1 MEHFDRR
8 SFLKGGMA
16 VAGAAAFAGLA
27 GCTPSAPAEK
37 ADTALGA
44 TGDGAGA
51 AELPG
56 GLMAADFEAS
66 PVVVDA
72 VTDFAEEE
80 TYDIVVVGAGCAG
93 VPAVL
98 TALEEGAT
106 VACLQKEPVVAA
118 NGKGAS
124 AVVVGASTE
133 AGIRRWMCDWA
144 KTNDWRMNMDLF
156 RFYVDHSEET
166 LSWVTQQ
173 SLSVGIEPVMYQTGE
188 TVRYEDGNV
197 AATFKIMQESNN
209 TLMTALA
216 EKAEAAGA
224 VFHYATPAVQL
235 LKSEDGRVTG
245 VVGVREDGS
254 YLKVNASKAVIL
266 AAGDYST
273 NPSLL
278 SRYCQDMVN
287 FQPDQMNRTGDG
299 HLLGVLAGGSI
310 VPANHARQVHC
321 MYATQSMYLTT
332 PFLMLDE
339 EGKRF
344 MNEEA
349 PMTSWN
355 TLMKYRHRKAG
366 ERPVVYRFF
375 DAAVMEKYPEGDGN
389 LDRLNGII
397 EQTGMEM
404 GADGVLARADTLE
417 ELCEILGVSAA
428 PFIESIE
435 RYNEQCAAAC
445 DDEFGKRPEYMKAID
460 TPPYYGV
467 MNTLNF
473 AAVNGGLTVNE
484 CYQVVDGDGAPIA
497 GLYAAGTDAGDLC
510 GGINWSMPG
519 GSSNCH
525 CFTAGRYTVIHAL
538 TGGLEPSNPCSW
550 RDIAD
555 KLAGPDGKPTWEA
568 LERASSEIK
577 VW

>member
-1 MEHFDRR
+1 MEKRMDRR
-8 SFLKGGMA
+8 TFLMGGAVAAGMA
-16 VAGAAAFAGLA
+16 ATAGLTA
-27 GCTPSAPAEK
+27 CAPSSTEGAS
-37 ADTALGA
+37 LGA
-44 TGDGAGA
+44 TGAEPA
-51 AELPG
+51 AALPS
-56 GLMAADFEAS
+56 GLYPEDFELS
-66 PVVVDA
+66 PVLMEPVGE
-72 VTDFAEEE
+72 FSEEE

-106 VACLQKEPVVAA
+106 VCCLQKEPVVAA

-124 AVVVGASTE
+124 AVVVGSSTE
-133 AGIRRWMCDWA
+133 AGIKRWMCDWA
-144 KTNDWRMNMDLF
+144 RTNDWRMNMDLF

-173 SLSVGIEPVMYQTGE
+173 SLAVGIEPMMYQTGE
-188 TVRYEDGNV
+188 TICYDDGNV
-197 AATFKIMQESNN
+197 VALFKIMQDSNN
-209 TLMTALA
+209 ALMTALA
-216 EKAEAAGA
+216 EKAEASGA

-235 LKSEDGRVTG
+235 IKDDTGRVSG
-245 VVGVREDGS
+245 VVGARDDGT
-254 YLKVNASKAVIL
+254 YVKVNASKAVIL

-278 SRYCQDMVN
+278 SRYCQDMIN
-287 FQPDQMNRTGDG
+287 FQPDQVNRTGDG

-332 PFLMLDE
+332 PFLMLDD
-339 EGKRF
+339 EGQRF

-349 PMTSWN
+349 VMTSWN
-355 TLMKYRHRKAG
+355 TLVKYRHRKTG
-366 ERPVVYRFF
+366 ERPVIYRFF
-375 DAAVMEKYPEGDGN
+375 DSAVMEKYPDGDGT
-389 LDRLNGII
+389 LERLNGII
-397 EQTGMEM
+397 EQNGMEM
-404 GADGVLARADTLE
+404 GADGMLARADTLD
-417 ELCEILGVSAA
+417 ELFEILGVPAA
-428 PFIESIE
+428 EFKASIE
-435 RYNEQCAAAC
+435 RYNELCAAAR
-445 DDEFGKRPEYMKAID
+445 DDDFGKRPEFMKAID

-473 AAVNGGLTVNE
+473 AAVNGGLTVNN
-484 CYQVVDGDGAPIA
+484 CYQVVDDDCNPIP
-497 GLYAAGTDAGDLC
+497 GLYAAGTDAGDVC

-525 CFTAGRYTVIHAL
+525 CFTAGRYTVLHAL
-538 TGGLEPSNPCSW
+538 TGRFEPSHPCSW
-550 RDIAD
+550 KDIAD

-568 LERASSEIK
+568 LERASEEIK